1 MRETA
6 EKAAEYLQQNPVA
19 TVLIGFAAGF
29 LAVQTVMPGKKSG
42 IVLYLIV
49 GVLGAFLG
57 QFAILYFDLK
67 GYLDQLADFRLLFDL
82 LAAYA
87 GAFVVASLIHFL
99 KPL

>member
-6 EKAAEYLQQNPVA
+6 EKVVEYLQGNLIA
-19 TVLIGFAAGF
+19 TVLIGFVAGF
-29 LAVQTVMPGKKSG
+29 LAVQSVMPGKKG
-42 IVLYLIV
+42 GVVLYFVV
-49 GVLGAFLG
+49 GILGAFLG

-82 LAAYA
+82 LAAYF
-87 GAFVVASLIHFL
+87 GAFVFASLIHFF